1 MTDVVPSVRKRD
13 PSAPRPPRQRGT
25 RKQGNGLC
33 ACCGEYVGTSRLV
46 DDHCHLCGAARQ
58 FICEPCNLVLTEH
71 AERHWTALGSYLD
84 AHACQPTAPALFDM
98 APTPKERPVTAELH
112 TRQQRLSNG
121 GGDHRHVRVSTVPKY
136 ATVEQLAVVLGV
148 NTATARDLLN
158 GRNRTLGT
166 KKDNVYLIRWEE
178 VVELLRSRGQL

>member
-1 MTDVVPSVRKRD
+1 MTDVFPSVRKRD
-13 PSAPRPPRQRGT
+13 QSAPRQRNP
-25 RKQGNGLC
+25 RKQGNGVC
-33 ACCGEYVGTSRLV
+33 ACCGRYVGSSDLV
-46 DDHCHLCGAARQ
+46 DDHCHFCGVFRKW
-58 FICEPCNLVLTEH
+58 ICGPCNLVLTEH
-71 AERHWTALGSYLD
+71 AEQHWPALQAYL
-84 AHACQPTAPALFDM
+84 AEHTCEPTVQALFDM
-98 APTPKERPVTAELH
+98 PAERKPPVKAELH

-178 VVELLRSRGQL
+178 VVELLRTRGQL